1 MSIRQEPHWAE
12 ENWQQ
17 SPWPSNFMQIWFS
30 WTIESFGRGNLL
42 RLGVESNIV
51 SLSLTAV
58 SAVPGVRHPK
68 TV

>member
-1 MSIRQEPHWAE
+1 
-12 ENWQQ
+12 
-17 SPWPSNFMQIWFS
+17 MQIWFS